1 MAPCASFAPRGAL
14 RAPRAPRALRVLPL
28 CAALLSALPA
38 AEPAPPPRKMS
49 PLATPAEY
57 SEGHFK
63 ADPSYLKRPYD
74 AQAQRDIYGNKRAV
88 NTARPLL
95 ELGRPLYSPG
105 ELSAGAPLSLV
116 VFGDIQSAVGVNQ
129 AVSGEAQTLLGLRA
143 SLDVDLRLTSTER
156 LHALIRPLDT
166 ANQPSQVLL
175 SGERGAERGVVH
187 IFQRCVDT
195 NIDPDGCT
203 ALEQLDE
210 LFANLFFEGE
220 LGGLPVAFGKM
231 PHLLQ
236 NGIWLEDA
244 YIGGALS
251 IAARN
256 SVAFDISNY
265 DIAFFGAAVGVD
277 DRVFG
282 GAGRN
287 GGAASLAGVSFFL
300 EALGGYIEG
309 GYGFVLDREA
319 GADRQVFSQDPAFS
333 GARFKG
339 DLSYH
344 NATLSFTRRA
354 GALLSSSARL
364 ILNLGQEES
373 PVTLADGG
381 SRKLRT
387 ANGAALLIET
397 SLITKR
403 PLTLVPYLNLF
414 AGLESPQALARQF
427 GLLRNTGLL
436 FEDNALT
443 AQRSLF
449 DNPDDSVGGALGVEY
464 LFNLDQQVAVE
475 VAGSASVCRDPEGF
489 NLLGGRCRRGGAQ
502 GVRVRDQ
509 AGVGFRYQLP
519 FGLIRKAWILRA
531 DGALGVLSPD
541 DGAAQTFYG
550 ARLELRRK
558 F

>member
-1 MAPCASFAPRGAL
+1 MIRSLRLGAL
-14 RAPRAPRALRVLPL
+14 SLGALSLGALSLGALSLGALSGRA
-28 CAALLSALPA
+28 A
-38 AEPAPPPRKMS
+38 AEPPPSRKMS
-49 PLATPAEY
+49 PLATPAELQA
-57 SEGHFK
+57 SHFK
-63 ADPSYLKRPYD
+63 ADPVYPKRAYD

-95 ELGRPLYSPG
+95 EVGRPLYSPG
-105 ELSAGAPLSLV
+105 ELSPGAPLSLV
-116 VFGDIQSAVGVNQ
+116 VFGDVQSAVGVNAGVDGATQ
-129 AVSGEAQTLLGLRA
+129 ALLGLRA

-156 LHALIRPLDT
+156 LHALVRPLDT
-166 ANQPSQVLL
+166 ANQPSQLLL
-175 SGERGAERGVVH
+175 SGPAGEERGLVH
-187 IFQRCVDT
+187 IFQRCVDSA
-195 NIDPDGCT
+195 IDPDGCT
-203 ALEQLDE
+203 GLEAFDE

-220 LGGLPVAFGKM
+220 FGGLPVALGKM

-236 NGIWLEDA
+236 NGVWLEDA
-244 YIGGALS
+244 YVGGALS

-256 SVAFDISNY
+256 SAAFDISNY
-265 DIAFFGAAVGVD
+265 DVAFFGAAVGVD

-287 GGAASLAGVSFFL
+287 GGGASLAGVSFFI

-309 GYGFVLDREA
+309 GYGYVLDREA
-319 GADRQVFSQDPAFS
+319 GVDREVFSQDPALA

-344 NATLSFTRRA
+344 NATVSFTRRY

-364 ILNLGQEES
+364 VVNAGQEES
-373 PVTLADGG
+373 AVTGAPGAPG
-381 SRKLRT
+381 APERLRT
-387 ANGAALLIET
+387 ANGAALLLET
-397 SLITKR
+397 SLITRR

-414 AGLESPQALARQF
+414 AGLDSPQALAKQF

-449 DNPDDSVGGALGVEY
+449 DNPDDSVGGALGLEY

-475 VAGSASVCRDPEGF
+475 VAGSASVCRDAEGA
-489 NLLGGRCRRGGAQ
+489 NLLGARCRRGGAQ

-519 FGLIRKAWILRA
+519 FGILKKAWILRA

-541 DGAAQTFYG
+541 EGAAQTFYG